1 MLISTCTR
9 GLGCLGTP
17 IVRSDAAS
25 VWSTGRTWWLVPPIA
40 QIFFTGSLPIGVTV
54 SNLSRALS
62 KFLNLRFV

>member
-1 MLISTCTR
+1 MLISICNR

-25 VWSTGRTWWLVPPIA
+25 VWSTGNTWLQIPQIALVS
-40 QIFFTGSLPIGVTV
+40 FMGTLPFGVTV

-62 KFLNLRFV
+62 RFLTLRFV

>member
-25 VWSTGRTWWLVPPIA
+25 VWATGKTWWQVPPVA
-40 QIFFTGSLPIGVTV
+40 QINFTGSLPIGVTV
-54 SNLSRALS
+54 SSFSGAMFKLLTLL
-62 KFLNLRFV
+62 FI